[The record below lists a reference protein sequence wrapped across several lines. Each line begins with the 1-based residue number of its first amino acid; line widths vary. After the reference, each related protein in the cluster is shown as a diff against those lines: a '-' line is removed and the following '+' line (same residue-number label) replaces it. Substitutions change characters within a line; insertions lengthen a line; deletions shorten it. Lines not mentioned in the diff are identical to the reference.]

1 MSNKSALVRALH
13 DSIERGISFAAF
25 RIPGQ
30 PVHIWAQRSPELET
44 VDGELLL
51 ELNQV
56 FLLAPFALQ
65 RERIPFIRADVEL
78 AFVEIDPDIALLN
91 TCIGS
96 GPLTGACPA
105 ATTISS
111 YRSNLDAAIAACTNG
126 TLSKVVIARSMPAP
140 LTPQELPE
148 AFAHMLKE
156 APEAFVAMAYTAEH
170 GLWMGASPEL
180 LVHSEEGKVKVDAIA
195 GTWPVD
201 SAPASAG
208 QAAAKEREEQD
219 LVAHRIHKTF
229 VELDLRNI
237 RTRGPN
243 IQVAG
248 PVAHL
253 HTLLKA
259 DLDECLL
266 GDLVLALHPTP
277 AVGGTP
283 TDKAQAFI
291 RKHEGD
297 TRGLYSG
304 FWGPWNADGTTDIYV
319 NLRCLRAYT
328 DGSLL
333 HVGSGITADSVAEA
347 EEAETARKA
356 QRWEQASV
364 QG

>member
-1 MSNKSALVRALH
+1 MSGKSALVRALH
-13 DSIERGISFAAF
+13 DCMDRGLSFAAF
-25 RIPGQ
+25 RIPGM

-56 FLLAPFALQ
+56 FLLAPFALD

-78 AFVEIDPDIALLN
+78 AFVEIDPDIALLG
-91 TCIGS
+91 TCVGS
-96 GPLTGACPA
+96 GPMRSARPPHTGTEQYRNTL
-105 ATTISS
+105 AT
-111 YRSNLDAAIAACTNG
+111 AIAACRSEA
-126 TLSKVVIARSMPAP
+126 LAKVVVARTIPSPLPAADF
-140 LTPQELPE
+140 PE
-148 AFAHMLKE
+148 AFAHMVKE

-170 GLWMGASPEL
+170 GLWMGASPER

-195 GTWPVD
+195 GTWPAD
-201 SAPASAG
+201 AAPLSAG
-208 QAAAKEREEQD
+208 QAHAKEREEQD
-219 LVAHRIHKTF
+219 LVAHRIHRTC

-259 DLDECLL
+259 ELGECLL

-277 AVGGTP
+277 AVAGTP

-291 RKHEGD
+291 RTHEGD

-304 FWGPWNADGTTDIYV
+304 FWGPWNADGTTDLYV

-333 HVGSGITADSVAEA
+333 HVGSGITAGSDAVA
-347 EEAETARKA
+347 EEAETERKA
-356 QRWEQASV
+356 ERWKR
-364 QG
+364 